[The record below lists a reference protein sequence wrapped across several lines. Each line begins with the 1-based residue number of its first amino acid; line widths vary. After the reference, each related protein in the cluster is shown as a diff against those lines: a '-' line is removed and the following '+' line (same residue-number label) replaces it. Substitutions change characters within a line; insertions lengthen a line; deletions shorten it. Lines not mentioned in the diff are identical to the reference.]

1 MASASSLQQRP
12 DTAPRQRPA
21 WLRWAVPL
29 LVVAVL
35 AVLISCLGMLVMHDA
50 LDQLHFTA
58 PAATIA
64 PVAVAVAVLLEEPL
78 SSAGIKS
85 VIVAALLIVTTP
97 VLSHATARAARIR
110 EHGRWKVLQKE
121 LEDEEAL

>member
-1 MASASSLQQRP
+1 VIEVLV
-12 DTAPRQRPA
+12 
-21 WLRWAVPL
+21 AVL
-29 LVVAVL
+29 LVVAVI
-35 AVLISCLGMLVMHDA
+35 AVLISCLGMLVMRDA

-64 PVAVAVAVLLEEPL
+64 PMAVAVAVLLEEPL
-78 SSAGIKS
+78 SSAGIKA
-85 VIVAALLIVTTP
+85 VIVAVLLIITTP

-110 EHGRWKVLQKE
+110 EHGRWKVLAHE

>member
-1 MASASSLQQRP
+1 VTGVLV
-12 DTAPRQRPA
+12 
-21 WLRWAVPL
+21 AVL

-35 AVLISCLGMLVMHDA
+35 AVLISCLGMLVMRDA

-78 SSAGIKS
+78 SSAGIKA
-85 VIVAALLIVTTP
+85 VIVAVLLIITTP

-110 EHGRWKVLQKE
+110 EHGRWKVLPHE

>member
-1 MASASSLQQRP
+1 VTEILV
-12 DTAPRQRPA
+12 
-21 WLRWAVPL
+21 AVL
-29 LVVAVL
+29 LVVAVV
-35 AVLISCLGMLVMHDA
+35 AVLISCIGMVVMRDA

-78 SSAGIKS
+78 SSAGVKA
-85 VIVAALLIVTTP
+85 VIVAVLLIVTTP

-110 EHGRWKVLQKE
+110 EHGRWKVLPHE

>member
-1 MASASSLQQRP
+1 VTEVLVAA
-12 DTAPRQRPA
+12 
-21 WLRWAVPL
+21 L

-35 AVLISCLGMLVMHDA
+35 AVLVSCLGMLVMRDA
-50 LDQLHFTA
+50 LDQLHYVA

-64 PVAVAVAVLLEEPL
+64 PIAISVAVLLEEPL
-78 SSAGIKS
+78 SSAGIKA
-85 VIVAALLIVTTP
+85 VIVAVLLIITSP

-110 EHGRWKVLQKE
+110 EHGRWKVLAHE

>member
-1 MASASSLQQRP
+1 VTEVLV
-12 DTAPRQRPA
+12 
-21 WLRWAVPL
+21 AVL
-29 LVVAVL
+29 LIVAVL

-64 PVAVAVAVLLEEPL
+64 PAAVAVAVLLEEPL